1 MYSYIAI
8 ICIGDRVRAKNKF
21 LKLVG
26 YFIRYSSII
35 TDCQWLPQWKCIQ
48 HKFVLLYSYT
58 GICLAIVIIVQELVS
73 VVALVRSWLYSNESE
88 NGLWRVTVILSTAC
102 YVDTHKYLVKQTRRL
117 HTEAYM
123 HACIQE
129 NREAT

>member
-35 TDCQWLPQWKCIQ
+35 TDCHAVTPSVK
-48 HKFVLLYSYT
+48 VYT
-58 GICLAIVIIVQELVS
+58 
-73 VVALVRSWLYSNESE
+73 
-88 NGLWRVTVILSTAC
+88 T
-102 YVDTHKYLVKQTRRL
+102 
-117 HTEAYM
+117 
-123 HACIQE
+123 
-129 NREAT
+129 

>member
-26 YFIRYSSII
+26 YI
-35 TDCQWLPQWKCIQ
+35 
-48 HKFVLLYSYT
+48 LLDIVALLQIVSDSLSESVYNINLSYYSYT

-73 VVALVRSWLYSNESE
+73 VVALIRS
-88 NGLWRVTVILSTAC
+88 
-102 YVDTHKYLVKQTRRL
+102 
-117 HTEAYM
+117 
-123 HACIQE
+123 
-129 NREAT
+129 